1 MSAKSVERAVEYLKR
16 MMCEECG
23 NEFPLEEASLY
34 RHVKALLALPEEPP
48 SEIVPA
54 HIVECIIS
62 DLYPVGPLS
71 ENTEEGRRAAAEW
84 AYLLYRD
91 FFGEVPTTG
100 EEDGYLILAVSVNV
114 LLHGRLAGQAGRL
127 PPGSLT
133 R

>member
-54 HIVECIIS
+54 HIVERVIN
-62 DLYPVGPLS
+62 DTPLLAFGT
-71 ENTEEGRRAAAEW
+71 TEEGRRAAAEW

-100 EEDGYLILAVSVNV
+100 EEDGYLVLTIGVDV
-114 LLHGRLAGQAGRL
+114 LLRSQLAGQM
-127 PPGSLT
+127 PPASLT